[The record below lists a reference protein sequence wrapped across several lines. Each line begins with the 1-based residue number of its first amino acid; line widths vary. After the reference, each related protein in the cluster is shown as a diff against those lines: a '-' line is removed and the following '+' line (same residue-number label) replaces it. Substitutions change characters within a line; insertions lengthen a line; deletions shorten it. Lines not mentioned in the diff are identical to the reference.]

1 MKAVVLMFDT
11 LCRNMLPPYNAD
23 AYPLPNFQ
31 RLAEKTV
38 RFDNFYVG
46 SMPCLPA
53 RRDLHTGRLNFLHR
67 SWGPLEPFDDSIF
80 DIMKKNGIYSHLIT
94 DHQHYWE
101 DGGATYHNR
110 YSSYEFVRGQEGDLW
125 KAKIGFEGADKL
137 ESWQKAEPLRR
148 NMIEHDQINR
158 SYMQEEKDYPQARC
172 YQLGLEFLAQNHQ
185 ADNWLLQIESFDP
198 HEPFFVPDR
207 FKKMVDPALV
217 GNPNDWPEYSSTERI
232 NDPARVRDG
241 EKHYQALM
249 LMCDEYLGKILDFFD
264 THDFW
269 RDTMLVVN
277 TDHGFL
283 FGEKEWSGKSVM
295 PVYNEIAHIP
305 FFIWD
310 PQSNVAGVSRQSLG
324 QMHDLSVTLLEAFGL
339 EKTAHMTGQ
348 SLRPA
353 IREDATVKSDA
364 IFGYFGAH
372 ATITDG
378 RYVYMRGSHTPEN
391 TPLYEYTLM
400 PTRMRRLFNREELKD
415 ATLHPGFSFTQ
426 DMPLLKVPGSA
437 GFYSSYAH
445 GNLLFDLMN
454 DPQQERPLSD
464 PALEATLLRQLSQ
477 AMTAA
482 EAPAD
487 EWLRL
492 GIPTD
497 FSEITADFIQ
507 RENAERTQILEKNLG
522 LLASVTMHPDTRTL
536 LLEIAA
542 CPGGNKLLADLATLC
557 GHRDLK
563 RQDVVALYESG
574 DYDRALFSLFNKPY

>member
-1 MKAVVLMFDT
+1 MKVVVLMFDT
-11 LCRNMLPPYNAD
+11 LCRNILPPYNTD
-23 AYPLPNFQ
+23 AHPLPNFQ

-46 SMPCLPA
+46 SMPCMPA
-53 RRDLHTGRLNFLHR
+53 RRDLHPGRLNFLHR

-80 DIMKKNGIYSHLIT
+80 DILKKNSIYSHLIT

-125 KAKIGFEGADKL
+125 KAKIGFEGASGL

-158 SYMQEEKDYPQARC
+158 SFMQEEKDYPQARC

-198 HEPFFVPDR
+198 HEPFCVPDR
-207 FKKMVDPALV
+207 FKQMVDPDLID
-217 GNPNDWPEYSSTERI
+217 NPNDWPEYSSTERI
-232 NDPARVRDG
+232 NDPTKVRDG
-241 EKHYQALM
+241 GKHYQALM

-264 THDFW
+264 DHDMW

-295 PVYNEIAHIP
+295 PVYNEIAHVP

-310 PQSNVAGVSRQSLG
+310 PQSKVAGVSHQSLG
-324 QMHDLSVTLLEAFGL
+324 QMHDLSVTLLDAFGL
-339 EKTAHMTGQ
+339 EKTEHMTGQ

-353 IREDATVKSDA
+353 IREDISVKPEA

-391 TPLYEYTLM
+391 TPLFEYTLM
-400 PTRMRRLFNREELKD
+400 PTRMRRLFNREELKN
-415 ATLHPGFSFTQ
+415 ATLHPGFSFTR
-426 DMPLLKVPGSA
+426 DMPVLKVPGSA

-445 GNLLFDLMN
+445 GNLLFDLQN
-454 DPQQERPLSD
+454 DPQQEKPLRD
-464 PALEATLLRQLSQ
+464 PELEAALLRQLSQ

-482 EAPAD
+482 EAPTD

-497 FSEITADFIQ
+497 INEVTTAFIQ
-507 RENAERTQILEKNLG
+507 REHNERAQILEKHLG
-522 LLASVTMHPDTRTL
+522 ILASMEMHPDTRTL

-542 CPGGNKLLADLATLC
+542 CTGGKQLLADLTTQC
-557 GHRDLK
+557 NSHYLK
-563 RQDVVALYESG
+563 QQDVVNLYKIG
-574 DYDRALFSLFNKPY
+574 DYDNALFALFNKPY